1 MRERNK
7 HNNIVNLEK
16 TKLNT
21 IEVLISKALIG
32 SCINH
37 DKDFLVNNVSREYLE
52 IKVAIEDSKK
62 IIYYMWNIL
71 YKSNRNVLYQF

>member
-21 IEVLISKALIG
+21 IEVLISKGLSG

-37 DKDFLVNNVSREYLE
+37 DKVFLVNNVSREYLE
-52 IKVAIEDSKK
+52 MKVGIEDSKK

-71 YKSNRNVLYQF
+71 YKSNRNVLY

>member
-21 IEVLISKALIG
+21 IEVLISKGLSG

-37 DKDFLVNNVSREYLE
+37 DKVFLVNNVG
-52 IKVAIEDSKK
+52 K
-62 IIYYMWNIL
+62 
-71 YKSNRNVLYQF
+71 